1 MEQEWSNFSFPSP
14 SLHFP
19 AVGALSVP
27 CLVGLED
34 NPQIVLQVMRRY
46 IQHFFGCKACAQ
58 HFEEMAKESMD
69 SVKSLDQAVLW
80 LWEKHN
86 VVNSRL
92 AGEGENEKQRS
103 QSCFLLRVHLL
114 LGERFF
120 LEHKPKEQLSG

>member
-1 MEQEWSNFSFPSP
+1 MSILWSNFSFPPLPLPFSAAG
-14 SLHFP
+14 
-19 AVGALSVP
+19 AVPVP
-27 CLVGLED
+27 CLAGLED

-86 VVNSRL
+86 VVNNRL
-92 AGEGENEKQRS
+92 AGRGEKP
-103 QSCFLLRVHLL
+103 LRMKNIIL
-114 LGERFF
+114 RAAFF
-120 LEHKPKEQLSG
+120 EISPVAW